1 MRPQTVVSLGS
12 FVFALLLPSD
22 LMMRQQGARP
32 WQTEFAVD
40 KSALASS
47 GRNRFFILE
56 PGHQAVYEG
65 GGERLTI
72 TVLQKTEVVDGVTAR
87 VVEER
92 ETRDGVLAEVS
103 RNFFAISRR
112 DSSVYYFGEDVDIYA
127 NGKIVRHEGAWRS
140 GVNGARFGLMMPGQP
155 AKGARYHQEVAPKV
169 AMDRAEIVSITDAV
183 KVPVGSY
190 TGCLRTEETTP
201 LEPLAKEYKRYCPGV
216 GLVEDGDL
224 KLVQAP
230 AAPIR
235 KP

>member
-1 MRPQTVVSLGS
+1 MRPQAVVGLGS
-12 FVFALLLPSD
+12 FVFALLSPPD
-22 LMMRQQGARP
+22 LMMVQQGVRP

-40 KSALASS
+40 KSTLASS
-47 GRNRFFILE
+47 GRNRFFLLE

-72 TVLQKTEVVDGVTAR
+72 TVLQKTEVVDGVTTR

-103 RNFFAISRR
+103 RNFFAISTR
-112 DSSVYYFGEDVDIYA
+112 DSSVYYFGEDVDIYEK
-127 NGKIVRHEGAWRS
+127 GKVVKHEGAWRS

-183 KVPVGSY
+183 KVPAGSY
-190 TGCLRTEETTP
+190 TGCVRTEETTP
-201 LEPLAKEYKRYCPGV
+201 LEPGTKEYKRYCPGV
-216 GLVEDGDL
+216 GLVEDADL

-230 AAPIR
+230 GIPAK